1 MYEDFSSEVIT
12 VEKLME
18 LLYIGKNT
26 AYKLLNSGEIRAFKI
41 GKVWKIPKEAVNEYI
56 LHKTRKSPDGP

>member
-12 VEKLME
+12 VEELME

-41 GKVWKIPKEAVNEYI
+41 GKV
-56 LHKTRKSPDGP
+56 